1 MKIQVFGTGCSKC
14 AMAFERVRSCVE
26 GLVASGELPPGV
38 EVEKVEDV
46 MAMIRLGIMSTPAV
60 VIDGRVV
67 ATGRIPDADEVRAW
81 VSGGTDGETAN
92 AAPSCGCGGCGC
104 GR

>member
-26 GLVASGELPPGV
+26 GLVASGELPHGV

-46 MAMIRLGIMSTPAV
+46 MVMIRLGIMSTPAV

-81 VSGGTDGETAN
+81 VSGSTDGETAN

>member
-67 ATGRIPDADEVRAW
+67 ATGRIPDADEIRAW
-81 VSGGTDGETAN
+81 VSGDTDGKTAN

>member
-1 MKIQVFGTGCSKC
+1 MKIQVFGTGCAKC
-14 AMAFERVRSCVE
+14 ATAFERVRACVE
-26 GLVASGELPPGV
+26 ALTASGELPHEV

-46 MAMIRLGIMSTPAV
+46 MAMLRLGIMTTPAV
-60 VIDGRVV
+60 AVDGRVV
-67 ATGRIPDADEVRAW
+67 ATGRIPDANELRAW
-81 VSGGTDGETAN
+81 VAEGTGGEAAT

>member
-46 MAMIRLGIMSTPAV
+46 MAMLRLGIMTTPAV
-60 VIDGRVV
+60 AVDGRVV
-67 ATGRIPDADEVRAW
+67 ATGRIPDADEIRAW
-81 VSGGTDGETAN
+81 VVEGTGGETAN
-92 AAPSCGCGGCGC
+92 AASSCGCGGYGC

>member
-1 MKIQVFGTGCSKC
+1 MKIQVFGTGCAKC
-14 AMAFERVRSCVE
+14 STAFERVRSCVE
-26 GLVASGELPPGV
+26 GLVASGELPQGV

-46 MAMIRLGIMSTPAV
+46 MAMLRLGIMSTPAV

-81 VSGGTDGETAN
+81 VLEGTGGETPN
-92 AAPSCGCGGCGC
+92 AAPSCGCGCGC